1 MKFFLDENFPKKVT
15 SVLEQLGHTVFDI
28 RGTSQEGISDTEIF
42 SLAKKVK
49 AIFLT
54 SDKDFYHTIH
64 LTEKPHY
71 GIIVIALR
79 QPNSNAILE
88 KINWVLDNIE
98 KFSFND
104 ECLLITD
111 KKCTVF
117 K

>member
-1 MKFFLDENFPKKVT
+1 MRISPKKVT
-15 SVLEQLGHTVFDI
+15 SVLEQLGHTVLDI
-28 RGTSQEGISDTEIF
+28 RGTMQEGISDIEIF
-42 SLAKKVK
+42 SLSKKEK

-64 LTEKPHY
+64 LTEKPHF
-71 GIIVIALR
+71 GIIVVALR
-79 QPNSNAILE
+79 QPNSETIIE
-88 KINWVLDNIE
+88 KISWVLDNVE
-98 KFSFND
+98 KFTFHS